1 MELDKNE
8 THVTLHVL
16 DEKLRLIDEDNAAM
30 ESFIKE
36 NKANYNVAARRE
48 STMQIIESYL
58 KNLQLANI

>member
-16 DEKLRLIDEDNAAM
+16 DEKLRLIEEDNAAM

-48 STMQIIESYL
+48 STMQIIETYL

>member
-16 DEKLRLIDEDNAAM
+16 DEKLRLIEEDNAAM